1 LGARRAKGGTHP
13 SGLRP
18 EDAGGILAALAPGH
32 AHRRPPDDGSSEE
45 VAVAHDTFLERSVS
59 SVPTSAGDVAL
70 PVLYRDVSV
79 VLAFFRV
86 DHRRAS
92 GVLEGTPFAPVK
104 FLGGGALAGLAAYD
118 YRDTSI
124 GGYREV
130 ATTLAVVPRSV
141 RVPALPFLHLLRAG
155 AHADVGWHVLDLPVT
170 TEIADAA
177 GRELWGFPKFTTEI
191 DVRVRAPAVS
201 VAVQAPAGGAPIVT
215 LEGRAGAGISLGA
228 LDLVCHTV
236 RGGEVCRTLVEGSGR
251 MQTGLGR
258 GLVLRAGAGDHPMAR
273 RLRDLG
279 LDGARPMSAQ
289 VCGAYRAVL
298 HAAEPFRPG
307 VARAA

>member
-1 LGARRAKGGTHP
+1 MGP
-13 SGLRP
+13 
-18 EDAGGILAALAPGH
+18 DA
-32 AHRRPPDDGSSEE
+32 
-45 VAVAHDTFLERSVS
+45 FLERSIS
-59 SVPTSAGDVAL
+59 AVPTSAGEVTL
-70 PVLYRDVSV
+70 PILYRDVSV

-124 GGYREV
+124 GAYREV
-130 ATTLAVVPRSV
+130 AATVAVVPRSV
-141 RVPALPFLHLLRAG
+141 RVPALPFLHLLREG
-155 AHADVGWHVLDLPVT
+155 THHDVGWHVLHLPVT
-170 TEIADAA
+170 TPVADVA
-177 GRELWGFPKFTTEI
+177 GRELWGFPKFTTKI
-191 DVRVRAPAVS
+191 DVRVGDPSVH
-201 VAVQAPAGGAPIVT
+201 VAVHGPEGGPPIVT
-215 LEGRAGAGISLGA
+215 LEGHAGSGISLGA
-228 LDLVCHTV
+228 LDLVCYTV

-251 MQTGLGR
+251 MHTGLGR
-258 GLVLRAGAGDHPMAR
+258 GLVARVGASDHPMAR
-273 RLRDLG
+273 RLRALG